1 MKDRV
6 ALSILSRAISLGR
19 LDVTFPD
26 GSTAVLQGS
35 QPGPEASVTLY
46 MPGVIAGALA
56 GGALSLLESYM
67 EREYDTDDL
76 ATFLLFA
83 ATNQQ
88 AWVKDR
94 PRLYRWGR
102 AASRRRDTRHTNVDT
117 MASHYNLG
125 NDFYAKWLDPSM
137 TYSSARFDLA
147 SDLEDA
153 QYAKYQALVSIADIR
168 PGQRILEIGTGWG
181 GFALHLARMGCHV
194 TTLTIA
200 EEQLAYVKSR
210 MADETV
216 SGTID
221 AHLLDF
227 AHHEGTFD
235 RVVSVEMIESIDETR
250 WQELFHMIA
259 RSLAPGGVMAMQ
271 AIIIKDEFW
280 DSYRANPDFIQR
292 YIFPG
297 GMLPSPALLR
307 AMVAEAGLTW
317 DREEAFGLDY
327 ARTLAIWHQRFDEAW
342 PEIRK
347 QDFDERFRRMWK
359 GYLAYCEAGFRIGR
373 INVVQFAAHR

>member
-6 ALSILSRAISLGR
+6 ALSILGRAISRGR

-26 GSTAVLQGS
+26 GSTAVLEGS
-35 QPGPEASVTLY
+35 EPGPAASVTLY
-46 MPGVIAGALA
+46 MPGVIVGALA
-56 GGALSLLESYM
+56 GGALSLLESYL

-76 ATFLLFA
+76 AAFLLFA
-83 ATNQQ
+83 ASNQQ

-137 TYSSARFDLA
+137 TYSSARFEGDTDLA
-147 SDLEDA
+147 DA
-153 QYAKYQALVSIADIR
+153 QHAKYQSLVSMADIR

-200 EEQLAYVKSR
+200 EEQLAFVKSR
-210 MADETV
+210 IADEALF
-216 SGTID
+216 GTID

-227 AHHEGTFD
+227 AHVEGTFD

-250 WQELFHMIA
+250 WQELFHVID

-271 AIIIKDEFW
+271 AIIIEDEFW
-280 DSYRANPDFIQR
+280 ESYRTNPDFIQR

-297 GMLPSPALLR
+297 GMLPSSELLR
-307 AMVAEAGLTW
+307 RMVTEAGLSWHRDET
-317 DREEAFGLDY
+317 FGLDY
-327 ARTLAIWHQRFDEAW
+327 ARTLATWHQRFDDAW
-342 PEIRK
+342 PEIRQ

-359 GYLAYCEAGFRIGR
+359 SYLAYCEAGFRIGR